1 MKRPNRWLLPLLIS
15 ASFSTN
21 LYAGEAHEHGIA
33 HLDIAK
39 EAESLSLMLV
49 SPALNFAGFEHA
61 PKNAEQ
67 HKKLEEV
74 ERQLKQ
80 GYSLFEVADDALCIL
95 KKVKLEDT
103 PQKEDQKDNHDHDHD
118 HDHKHEHEH
127 EHEHEHNSHDEGH
140 SDYRIS
146 YEFKCADPAK
156 LENLTVNLF
165 KIFPATEEIRY
176 QFVSETFQKGGSLK
190 PSQTVIPLK

>member
-1 MKRPNRWLLPLLIS
+1 MIVKHQNRWLLPFLIS
-15 ASFSTN
+15 TSISTN
-21 LYAGEAHEHGIA
+21 LCAAEAHEHGIA
-33 HLDIAK
+33 HLDVAK

-74 ERQLKQ
+74 EQQLKQ

-103 PQKEDQKDNHDHDHD
+103 PLKEDQKNNHDHDHD
-118 HDHKHEHEH
+118 
-127 EHEHEHNSHDEGH
+127 HEHEHNSHDEGH

-176 QFVSETFQKGGSLK
+176 QVVGETFQKGGSLK

>member
-74 ERQLKQ
+74 EQQLKQ

-103 PQKEDQKDNHDHDHD
+103 PLKEDQKDNHDHDHD
-118 HDHKHEHEH
+118 HKH

-156 LENLTVNLF
+156 LESLTVNLF

>member
-118 HDHKHEHEH
+118 HDHDHKHEHEH
-127 EHEHEHNSHDEGH
+127 SSHDEGH